1 MNYGFSLHGMKL
13 AFFHRKHYSGET
25 VMRHGIEGT
34 LLLVG
39 CLLMVISS
47 LMLVSTSQAAA
58 PDCDGAVTSH
68 RIDF

>member
-1 MNYGFSLHGMKL
+1 
-13 AFFHRKHYSGET
+13 
-25 VMRHGIEGT
+25 MRHGIEGT

-39 CLLMVISS
+39 ILLMAIGS

-68 RIDF
+68 WIDF